1 MRVQTGKGTI
11 PWMTVLA
18 IWSVSAVV
26 SLPGLAISPIL
37 GDLNK
42 VFPRATDLEIQM
54 LTSLPS
60 VLIIPFMLLAGRL
73 SVTGNKFKLLVV
85 GLTVFFLSGFA
96 CLFINQMWLLIL
108 VSCLTGIGA
117 GIIIPLSTGYIV
129 DYFTGDYRVR
139 QLGYSSSIN
148 NLTLVLATVLASY
161 LANVDWHLPFLVY
174 TLPAIPLILSIFIR
188 RTPAAPEPVGSDELK
203 HKKIDWPKL
212 AAVMGFYFL
221 ATFLALAITFYISF
235 LVDPH
240 GNQNSFSG
248 LLVSLFFLAIMLPGF
263 FLSPIIRR
271 LRGSVNLV
279 SLIMI
284 CAGLLF
290 IGLFKAHFWLIAG
303 CTLVGLGYGIIQ
315 PIIYDKAA
323 VAAPPQSATL
333 ALSIVMSVNYL
344 AIVLCPFIIDLLRNI
359 LQMQGERFPFIL
371 NAVLAFVA
379 VLLTWRYR
387 NSYAFGLDRSYY
399 QSDK

>member
-18 IWSVSAVV
+18 VWSVSAVV

-42 VFPRATDLEIQM
+42 VFPHATDLEIQM

-271 LRGSVNLV
+271 LRGSVNLYDLCGIALYRTLQGAFLV
-279 SLIMI
+279 DCGMYSRGTRIRHYSTDYLRQGGCGCSTAIGDAGSFDRDVGELPGHRSLSVYHRSVAKYSAH
-284 CAGLLF
+284 AGRAIPVYF
-290 IGLFKAHFWLIAG
+290 ECGIGLCCGLAHL
-303 CTLVGLGYGIIQ
+303 
-315 PIIYDKAA
+315 A
-323 VAAPPQSATL
+323 VQ
-333 ALSIVMSVNYL
+333 
-344 AIVLCPFIIDLLRNI
+344 
-359 LQMQGERFPFIL
+359 
-371 NAVLAFVA
+371 
-379 VLLTWRYR
+379 
-387 NSYAFGLDRSYY
+387 
-399 QSDK
+399 K

>member
-18 IWSVSAVV
+18 VWSVSAVV

-42 VFPRATDLEIQM
+42 VFPHATDLEIQM

-271 LRGSVNLV
+271 LRGQRQSGFVDYDLCGIALYRTLQGAFLVDCGMYSRGTRIRHYSTDYLRQGGCGCSTAIGDAGSFDRDVGELPGHRSLSVYHRSV
-279 SLIMI
+279 AKYSAH
-284 CAGLLF
+284 AGRAIPVYF
-290 IGLFKAHFWLIAG
+290 ECGIGLCCGLAHL
-303 CTLVGLGYGIIQ
+303 
-315 PIIYDKAA
+315 A
-323 VAAPPQSATL
+323 VQ
-333 ALSIVMSVNYL
+333 
-344 AIVLCPFIIDLLRNI
+344 
-359 LQMQGERFPFIL
+359 
-371 NAVLAFVA
+371 
-379 VLLTWRYR
+379 
-387 NSYAFGLDRSYY
+387 
-399 QSDK
+399 K